1 LLFEVAADGNS
12 ARQGE
17 EQYISSLRAARDLR
31 MCLIDGR
38 RTNMFGWMILFAIM
52 AILGT
57 GATLAHPAAFS
68 AMAGLMFGFLFFLGL
83 MTRLVRGRGW

>member
-1 LLFEVAADGNS
+1 
-12 ARQGE
+12 
-17 EQYISSLRAARDLR
+17 
-31 MCLIDGR
+31 
-38 RTNMFGWMILFAIM
+38 MFGWMILFAIM

-57 GATLAHPAAFS
+57 VATLAHPAAFS